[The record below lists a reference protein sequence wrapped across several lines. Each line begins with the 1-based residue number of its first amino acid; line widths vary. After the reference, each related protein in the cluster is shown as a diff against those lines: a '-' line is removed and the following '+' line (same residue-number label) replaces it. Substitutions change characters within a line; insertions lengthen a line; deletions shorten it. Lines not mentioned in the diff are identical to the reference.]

1 MKPNIILVLLDGSR
15 TDRLSISKDFL
26 SVQKKGTL
34 VNNVTA
40 AYPYTFAAINAI
52 FTGLFGKENGVDA
65 YYKMFKLKNSVDFL
79 PEILRSHG
87 YFTACDLISEKVIS
101 KRGFDIYQSHDEY
114 VDDLTTKHPDL
125 IRNCFKKSNGKP
137 IFTFLQF
144 SKIHTAT
151 VSEVLKKY
159 DWDDK
164 NYYKNQKNN
173 LNNYD
178 DAFHEAAKYAKIIQ
192 NTIDQLKKSDETII
206 IFFCDHGTGIGERFG
221 ERNYGVFTFEETIRT
236 YFLFIGPTILENKIS
251 NKLLTTLQILPTIL
265 ELCEIKINSIPK
277 EPSFASFLIGN
288 SLDPEEKNHTFS
300 ETGGLQGPSPS
311 PKKPNVFCIKTINYK
326 LIYYQTLDVWELYDL
341 KNDPKEIKNLSGLN
355 FKIEQTLKI
364 KLLNWINR

>member
-1 MKPNIILVLLDGSR
+1 MKPNIVLVLLDGSR
-15 TDRLSISKDFL
+15 SDRLSISKDFM
-26 SVQKKGTL
+26 SIQKKGTL

-40 AYPYTFAAINAI
+40 AYPYTFAAINAM

-65 YYKMFKLKNSVDFL
+65 YYKMFKLKDSVDFL
-79 PEILRSHG
+79 PEILQFHG

-114 VDDLTTKHPDL
+114 VDDLNKKHPDL
-125 IRNCFKKSNGKP
+125 IKNCFKKANGKP

-164 NYYKNQKNN
+164 NYYQNQKNN
-173 LNNYD
+173 LDNYD
-178 DAFHEAAKYAKIIQ
+178 EAFHEAARYAQIIHQ
-192 NTIDQLKKSDETII
+192 TIVELNKFDETIV

-236 YFLFIGPTILENKIS
+236 YFLFIGPNIIKNRIS

-265 ELCEIKINSIPK
+265 ELCDIKLNSIPD
-277 EPSFASFLIGN
+277 EPSFASFLVGN
-288 SLDPEEKNHTFS
+288 SSEPKEKKYTFS

-311 PKKPNVFCIKTINYK
+311 PKKPNVFCIKTKNYK
-326 LIYYQTLDVWELYDL
+326 LIYYETPNIWELYDL
-341 KNDPKEIKNLSGLN
+341 ENDPKEIKNLSGLN
-355 FKIEQTLKI
+355 FQIEQTLKI